1 MITMKSRP
9 DLYRDAIVVDM
20 TAPGSPLAVMTPDEQ
35 STDEWY
41 AAYEQAGCTFISCTV
56 AADHVAYTPEAA
68 LTEIAKARHWLLARP
83 DRFLLVETADDI
95 FRAKREGKVGIV
107 LNFQG
112 TLQYQRDLRL
122 VEAFKRLG
130 VHHSLLTYNQKNLVG
145 DGCHERTDAGL
156 SSYGIALIQ
165 EMNRVGVLVDITHA
179 GYRTAM
185 EAIEVSSAPVIM
197 SHCSPRAIFDHQRNV
212 PDDQIVAMAKT
223 GGVIGIHGVG
233 IFMSADGSD
242 ISPQRLFEFL
252 DHTVQLVGPDHVGFG
267 LDYIMHTANARKAV
281 VGKTG
286 ESYKRD
292 SGYHNDEYF
301 FAPPSIMRDVAD
313 VMLSNGYSEGDVFNI
328 LGGNWVNIFR
338 TICG

>member
-1 MITMKSRP
+1 MTTLQKQSK
-9 DLYRDAIVVDM
+9 LYGNAIVVDM

-41 AAYEQAGCTFISCTV
+41 SAYEEAGCTFISCTV

-83 DRFLLVETADDI
+83 ERFLLVEAADDI
-95 FRAKREGKVGIV
+95 FRAKREGKLGIV

-156 SSYGIALIQ
+156 SSHGIALIQ
-165 EMNRVGVLVDITHA
+165 EMNRVGVLVDVTHA

-185 EAIEVSSAPVIM
+185 EAIDVSNAPVIM
-197 SHCSPRAIFDHQRNV
+197 SHCSPSAIFAHERNV
-212 PDDQIVAMAKT
+212 PDDQIIAMAKS

-233 IFMSADGSD
+233 IFMSADGRD
-242 ISPQRLFEFL
+242 ISARRLFEFL
-252 DHTVQLVGPDHVGFG
+252 DYTVQLVGTNHVGFG
-267 LDYIMHTANARKAV
+267 LDYIMHTENARKAV

-286 ESYKRD
+286 DSYKRD

-301 FAPPSIMRDVAD
+301 FAPPSIMGDVAN
-313 VMLSNGYSEGDVFNI
+313 VMLSQGYSEEDVVNI
-328 LGGNWVNIFR
+328 LGGNWVNVFR
-338 TICG
+338 AVCG